1 MSYSIVPSTRFKKSL
16 KKYLKNPSEKKL
28 IMEVIDLLQM
38 GGSDSIPKKMK
49 PHKLIGNYK
58 DCLECHILPD
68 LLLIWEQDENQKEI
82 YLLDIGSHSELF

>member
-1 MSYSIVPSTRFKKSL
+1 MNYSIVPSTRFKKSL
-16 KKYLKNPSEKKL
+16 KKYLKNPTEKKL
-28 IMEVIDLLQM
+28 IIEVIELLQM

-68 LLLIWEQDENQKEI
+68 LLLIWEQDEIKKEI
-82 YLLDIGSHSELF
+82 YLLDIGSHSDLF